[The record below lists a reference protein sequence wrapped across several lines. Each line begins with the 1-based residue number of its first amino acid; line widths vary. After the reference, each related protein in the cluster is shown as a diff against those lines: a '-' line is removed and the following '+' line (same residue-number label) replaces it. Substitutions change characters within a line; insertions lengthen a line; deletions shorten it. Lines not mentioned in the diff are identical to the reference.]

1 MFSAELNENFH
12 SWSSAR
18 FCSLYLKPLT
28 EILSKLFLQYH
39 SSLHVH
45 VLPVISG
52 MPLPRGFLAPSRR
65 CKEGYAGFSEERHS
79 PNIDSWMRLCSDFH
93 IVAKIGDFDSR
104 GQQHIRSDVF
114 FCYAQCTFFVRAG
127 ICDGSR
133 VHFFGTSGAFVNIS
147 YACFAHFA
155 RLPLQIAHPPSP
167 ALLPSSKMCSL

>member
-39 SSLHVH
+39 SSLHVY

-65 CKEGYAGFSEERHS
+65 CKEGYAGFFEERHS
-79 PNIDSWMRLCSDFH
+79 LNIDCWMRLCSDFH
-93 IVAKIGDFDSR
+93 IVANIEILTAVGSNIS
-104 GQQHIRSDVF
+104 GLM
-114 FCYAQCTFFVRAG
+114 CFFVMRSALFL
-127 ICDGSR
+127 C
-133 VHFFGTSGAFVNIS
+133 ALE
-147 YACFAHFA
+147 FATGPECIFWY
-155 RLPLQIAHPPSP
+155 I
-167 ALLPSSKMCSL
+167 